1 MVRLQAWRAIAHL
14 VDPKDLPKGSESCAA
29 VPWSQYKAIA
39 AKLKIRWSD
48 REQKY
53 FAQ

>member
-14 VDPKDLPKGSESCAA
+14 VDPKDLPKGSESCAS
-29 VPWSQYKAIA
+29 VPSSQYKAIA

-53 FAQ
+53 FTQ